1 MNEYAIRTKGL
12 VVKKDNFTL
21 GPISL
26 DIPKGTITCV
36 IGRNGSGK
44 TTFLNT
50 ITGRASVSSGGL
62 SYGQYNFVEN
72 ETQIRSMISYVYDQF
87 QFSKNLPIKMMISY
101 LENGEPRFN
110 KEKFL
115 ELLNRFNINEENKI
129 TELSLGEIKKVML
142 SLSIS
147 VDPKVLFLDEVT
159 SNCDV
164 ISKKEMIDVVLEYM
178 DNQEKTVI
186 ISTNEVHDVEQ
197 VCDYIIILDKGQIL
211 EYSDIESVRNKYD
224 NQSLEEIFTQLV
236 GEKLYEKI

>member
-164 ISKKEMIDVVLEYM
+164 I
-178 DNQEKTVI
+178 
-186 ISTNEVHDVEQ
+186 
-197 VCDYIIILDKGQIL
+197 
-211 EYSDIESVRNKYD
+211 
-224 NQSLEEIFTQLV
+224 
-236 GEKLYEKI
+236 

>member
-1 MNEYAIRTKGL
+1 
-12 VVKKDNFTL
+12 
-21 GPISL
+21 
-26 DIPKGTITCV
+26 
-36 IGRNGSGK
+36 
-44 TTFLNT
+44 
-50 ITGRASVSSGGL
+50 
-62 SYGQYNFVEN
+62 
-72 ETQIRSMISYVYDQF
+72 MISYVYDQF

-197 VCDYIIILDKGQIL
+197 VCDYIIILD
-211 EYSDIESVRNKYD
+211 
-224 NQSLEEIFTQLV
+224 
-236 GEKLYEKI
+236 